1 MTSRPATTPGRFG
14 THGRILT
21 VDLTA
26 RTSRTES
33 LDESVYRK
41 FLGGYGLGA
50 YLMWQHFPPGTDPLA
65 PEACFAIVSGLLTGA
80 HTPFSG
86 RIQIV
91 GKSPLTGSW
100 ADSNSG
106 GSVAS
111 QLRRAGFDGLLVT
124 GRASEPTILVIRDGV
139 VSFEPAGALWGQ
151 EIPPVFDALRARFGG
166 KTEVGVSAIG
176 PAGEQQSRIASVMND
191 RYHAFGRQGFGA
203 IYGSK
208 QLKAIVVS
216 GSGEVPI
223 ADPARFRA
231 LCQAVTQQYKSD
243 LSWFMR
249 LMVWFTKPKRHLGFM
264 YRLFSRFGLKVEAPQ
279 QAMRQLWSDRGT
291 TGAVAISV
299 ENGDA
304 PVKNWKGVGSTD
316 FPLATKS
323 HKLDGK
329 EVDKYITK
337 RLSCGDC
344 PMPCKGI
351 VAVKS
356 RGLSDVR
363 RPDYETIAG
372 FGAAILNDDIEVVT
386 ACHDACNR
394 FGMDAV
400 SSSATIAWVCELI
413 EEGIL
418 TPADLDGIDM
428 RWGNGEGALA
438 LTIKMG
444 KGEGCGAWL
453 RHGSARAAAHMGKG
467 SERYAVHVHGQEPAY
482 HDTRFT
488 SLMGVTYIADPTPG
502 RHTAGSASWNE
513 TFNSKFPLPNAVDP
527 KSTVIGWKGTEGK
540 GVAQAHFSNAH
551 QVMNGLGLCMFT
563 NLTGGLPW
571 LDLLNALTG
580 WQMTAPDLLLAGERI
595 QNLRA
600 AFNLREGIKP
610 GDFKAHPRM
619 LGEGDGNLTSGPL
632 KGVRVP
638 LESLKADYYRA
649 MSWNPETGRIARP
662 RAEALGMTE
671 LLHEF
676 IEA

>member
-1 MTSRPATTPGRFG
+1 MPSTTTSTAPRYG
-14 THGRILT
+14 THGRVLI
-21 VDLTA
+21 VDLGS
-26 RTSRTES
+26 RTSRVET
-33 LDESVYRK
+33 LDESVYRQ

-50 YLMWQHFPPGTDPLA
+50 YLMWKHFPAGTDALA

-80 HTPFSG
+80 RTPFSG

-91 GKSPLTGSW
+91 GKSPLTGTW

-111 QLRRAGFDGLLVT
+111 QLRRAGFDGMVVT
-124 GRASEPTILVIRDGV
+124 GRAAEPTVLVVRDGD
-139 VSFEPAGALWGQ
+139 VSFEPAGTMWGQ
-151 EIPPVFDALRARFGG
+151 EIPPVFDALRQRYGSRA
-166 KTEVGVSAIG
+166 EVGISAIG
-176 PAGEQQSRIASVMND
+176 PAGEQQARIASVMND

-208 QLKAIVVS
+208 NLKAIVVA

-223 ADPARFRA
+223 ADPTRFKA
-231 LCQAVTQQYKSD
+231 LCADITREYKSD
-243 LSWFMR
+243 LSWRMRFMVY
-249 LMVWFTKPKRHLGFM
+249 MTKPKRWMGWM
-264 YRLFSRFGLKVEAPQ
+264 YRLFSRFGIKVEAPV

-304 PVKNWKGVGSTD
+304 PVKNWTGVGSTD
-316 FPLATKS
+316 FPLASKS

-337 RLSCGDC
+337 KLSCGDC
-344 PMPCKGI
+344 PAPCKGI

-356 RGLSDVR
+356 RKLTDVR

-372 FGAAILNDDIEVVT
+372 FGAAILNDDLEIVT

-394 FGMDAV
+394 YGMDAV
-400 SSSATIAWVCELI
+400 SSSATIAWVCELM
-413 EEGIL
+413 EKGIL
-418 TPADLDGIDM
+418 TAKDLDGIDM

-444 KGEGCGAWL
+444 TGQGCGAWL
-453 RHGSARAAAHMGKG
+453 QHGSARAAQHVGKG
-467 SERYAVHVHGQEPAY
+467 SEALAVHVHGSEPAY

-502 RHTAGSASWNE
+502 RHTAGTASWNE
-513 TFNSKFPLPNAVDP
+513 TFNSKFPLPNAIDEKQAV
-527 KSTVIGWKGTEGK
+527 VGWKGTEGK

-563 NLTGGLPW
+563 NLTGVLPW
-571 LDLLNALTG
+571 LDLTNALTG
-580 WQMTAPDLLLAGERI
+580 WNMTAPELLQAGERI

-610 GDFKAHPRM
+610 RDFKAHPRM
-619 LGEGDGNLTSGPL
+619 LGEGDGNLSSGPL
-632 KGVRVP
+632 KGVTVP
-638 LESLKADYYRA
+638 LAQLKDDYYRA
-649 MSWNPETGRIARP
+649 MAWNPQTGHLAKS
-662 RAEALGMTE
+662 RADALGLSD
-671 LLHEF
+671 LLRDYV
-676 IEA
+676 EA

>member
-1 MTSRPATTPGRFG
+1 MSTTMTRTTTRYGTLGRVL
-14 THGRILT
+14 I
-21 VDLTA
+21 VDLTT
-26 RTSRTES
+26 RTSRVE
-33 LDESVYRK
+33 EIPEEVYRQY
-41 FLGGYGLGA
+41 LGGYGLGA
-50 YLMWQHFPPGTDPLA
+50 YLMWKHFPAGADALA

-80 HTPFSG
+80 RTPFSG

-91 GKSPLTGSW
+91 GKSPLTGTW

-111 QLRRAGFDGLLVT
+111 HLRRGGYDGLLVT
-124 GRASEPTILVIRDGV
+124 GRASEPVILVVRDGEV
-139 VSFEPAGALWGQ
+139 LFEPAGALWGQ
-151 EIPPVFDALRARFGG
+151 EIPPVFDALRARYGG
-166 KTEVGVSAIG
+166 KSEVGVSAIG
-176 PAGEQQSRIASVMND
+176 PAGEQQARIASVMND

-208 QLKAIVVS
+208 NLKAIVVA
-216 GSGEVPI
+216 GSGEVPV
-223 ADPARFRA
+223 ANPDRFRA
-231 LCQAVTQQYKSD
+231 LCADVTKQYKSD
-243 LSWFMR
+243 LSWRMR
-249 LMVWFTKPKRHLGFM
+249 LMVWFTKPKRYLGFL
-264 YRLFSRFGLKVEAPQ
+264 YRLFARFGLKVEAPQ

-291 TGAVAISV
+291 TGAVAISI
-299 ENGDA
+299 ENGDT

-316 FPLATKS
+316 FPIASKGY
-323 HKLDGK
+323 KLDGA

-337 RLSCGDC
+337 KLSCGDC

-351 VAVKS
+351 VAVKR

-372 FGAAILNDDIEVVT
+372 FGANLVNDDLEIVT

-394 FGMDAV
+394 YGMDAV
-400 SSSATIAWVCELI
+400 SSSATLAWVCEAV

-418 TPADLDGIDM
+418 SARDLDGVDM

-444 KGEGCGAWL
+444 KGEGCGKWL
-453 RHGSARAAAHMGKG
+453 QHGLARASAHVGKG
-467 SERYAVHVHGQEPAY
+467 SERFAVHVHGSEPAY

-502 RHTAGSASWNE
+502 RHTAGTASWNE
-513 TFNSKFPLPNAVDP
+513 TFNAKFPMPGVVDP
-527 KSTVIGWKGTEGK
+527 KETTVAWRTTDGK

-580 WQMTAPDLLLAGERI
+580 WNMTGQELLLAGERI

-600 AFNLREGIKP
+600 AFNRREGIAP
-610 GDFKAHPRM
+610 GDFKPHPRM
-619 LGEGDGNLTSGPL
+619 LGEGDGNLQSGPL
-632 KGVRVP
+632 RGITVP
-638 LESLKADYYRA
+638 LPQLKDDYYRA
-649 MSWNPETGRIARP
+649 MHWNTETGNLARR
-662 RAEALGMTE
+662 RAEQLGMTE
-671 LLHEF
+671 ILQGYLD
-676 IEA
+676 A